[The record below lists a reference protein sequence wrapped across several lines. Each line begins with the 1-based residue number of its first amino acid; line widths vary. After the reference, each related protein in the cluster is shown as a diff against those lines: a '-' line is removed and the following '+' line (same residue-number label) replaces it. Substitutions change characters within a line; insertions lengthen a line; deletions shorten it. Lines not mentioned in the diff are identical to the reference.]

1 MPHERPLSFLL
12 NWMVQFLS
20 VSPTSF
26 PSQSWIFWKRLF
38 TMFLS
43 SASKGR
49 CSHVMKRTGNDIV
62 TFFHIMFSICP
73 CFSTIGS
80 ALLGSGFQSP
90 TSSQLDSFDR
100 QALADG
106 LPLPVNGPPDWTVG
120 NCKSQLKYSR
130 GTIFFGWFG
139 LSFCVTCFFSL
150 NYICFQDVDKLPYHR
165 NNTLLLYDLHWF
177 TVSPILYLLV
187 LLYAHIYICIEI
199 SMHSCTVH
207 THVHWC
213 NGGFRDNL

>member
-1 MPHERPLSFLL
+1 MPHERPLLFQL

-20 VSPTSF
+20 GSPTSF

-38 TMFLS
+38 TMFLA

-49 CSHVMKRTGNDIV
+49 CSHVMKKTGNDIV

-73 CFSTIGS
+73 FFFNVLLDPPCLDPGS
-80 ALLGSGFQSP
+80 NHP
-90 TSSQLDSFDR
+90 H
-100 QALADG
+100 
-106 LPLPVNGPPDWTVG
+106 LPSWTPLIVKLWLMACLCQWMG
-120 NCKSQLKYSR
+120 HLTEPLK
-130 GTIFFGWFG
+130 IANHNWNIQE
-139 LSFCVTCFFSL
+139 VPFFSDDL
-150 NYICFQDVDKLPYHR
+150 DYHVVWHVFCLFFWNYFCFQEYHR

-187 LLYAHIYICIEI
+187 LLYAHIHICIAI
-199 SMHSCTVH
+199 YMHICTVH